1 MMHYELGKAMFN
13 HHAAAIFI
21 AGVFLSN
28 IAVAD
33 TYVCQLSNKQRVYQN
48 TPCSGGA
55 QTLSS
60 VGESSGSPR
69 NSGTQDSNG
78 ANAQREL
85 QRQRQWI
92 QQQQGART
100 QEENKIQQRN
110 NDFLQREAATME
122 AARQEQLRR
131 EEIAR
136 QEQIRAAEAAKQ
148 DQILRKLDEV
158 SANQNAPRTLFCN
171 RGFCN

>member
-1 MMHYELGKAMFN
+1 MLLLATPS
-13 HHAAAIFI
+13 I
-21 AGVFLSN
+21 GV
-28 IAVAD
+28 AQ
-33 TYVCQLSNKQRVYQN
+33 TYVCEQANKQRVYQN
-48 TPCSGGA
+48 NPCSGGA
-55 QTLSS
+55 QTLSV
-60 VGESSGSPR
+60 VGGSSGSPR
-69 NSGTQDSNG
+69 TSTRQDSNA
-78 ANAQREL
+78 ANAQSDLE
-85 QRQRQWI
+85 RQRQWL

-136 QEQIRAAEAAKQ
+136 QEQFRAAEAAKQ
-148 DQILRKLDEV
+148 DKILRQLEEIN
-158 SANQNAPRTLFCN
+158 SNQNAPRTLYCH